1 MKDHGKTASGRLIT
15 DELVDEL
22 AAKAEAGYDVGET
35 RLPDGYLLPE
45 GATMADVRRLD
56 RELLASEGLK
66 IEDLEAGSGQGD
78 DRPTQQ

>member
-45 GATMADVRRLD
+45 GTTMADVRRLEV
-56 RELLASEGLK
+56 ELLASEGLK
-66 IEDLEAGSGQGD
+66 IEDLQAEDGRKD
-78 DRPTQQ
+78 DSQEQQ

>member
-66 IEDLEAGSGQGD
+66 IEDLEAGGGQDD